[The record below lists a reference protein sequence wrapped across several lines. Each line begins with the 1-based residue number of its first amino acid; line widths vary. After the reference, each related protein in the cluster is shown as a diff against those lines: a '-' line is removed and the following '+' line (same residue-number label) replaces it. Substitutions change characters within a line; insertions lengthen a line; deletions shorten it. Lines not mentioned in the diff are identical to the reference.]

1 MGKGSTIRPFN
12 RFKFGKNYD
21 RIFNKQVRK
30 GMKAKATQVHKN
42 KKKEQ
47 NIWNKKTKIQLKTLK
62 IRSKIYRKKTTC
74 INKKIKQTNKSSKKL
89 NKM

>member
-47 NIWNKKTKIQLKTLK
+47 KKNPIDDW
-62 IRSKIYRKKTTC
+62 RKGTVWA
-74 INKKIKQTNKSSKKL
+74 KKVADEFKS
-89 NKM
+89 